1 LDSEATGG
9 RDRRPGY
16 WDGPARFYDGNSAKP
31 HEVHLVL
38 HPDGLEIAGAEA
50 FAASGAGGF
59 FLPAELKLL
68 EKHGRDFLQLELR
81 RLPGSMLEIHDAHA
95 VRFIEL
101 LWSAHKRPF
110 LGMTLAAKA
119 WSLAAFLILAL
130 NFMYFIGLDLAV
142 EGSLAVIPR
151 RLDRVLGDAVV
162 ATLET
167 KTLTPKDSLAANALR
182 SSVEAIRAM
191 SEADANPAEWG
202 GGDSLRIL
210 IVADTSMKNA
220 FAFPGGAIVVYTGM
234 LRMLDDQEEW
244 LGLLAHESG
253 HVKLRHGM
261 RGIVRGSILG
271 IGMSLVFGDLSGIS
285 AVIMDNAGSLMKLK
299 YGRDDEAAADAFA
312 RERMAAAGYPPAA
325 LARLF
330 RKFLALEKQPK
341 WAAFMSTHPATEER
355 IAGLEAPLGPE
366 ITGHAKQAAGQN
378 AKQSARHNQAGHA
391 GKRHVLTREEWDA
404 LQKL

>member
-1 LDSEATGG
+1 MDSDASG
-9 RDRRPGY
+9 RRPGY

-31 HEVHLVL
+31 YEVHLVL
-38 HPDGLEIAGAEA
+38 RPDGLEIAGGG
-50 FAASGAGGF
+50 ASGVGGF
-59 FLPAELKLL
+59 HLPADLKLL

-95 VRFIEL
+95 VRWIEHF
-101 LWSAHKRPF
+101 WSADKRPF

-130 NFMYFIGLDLAV
+130 AFMYFIGLDLAV
-142 EGSLAVIPR
+142 DGSLAVIPR

-162 ATLET
+162 ATFEA
-167 KTLTPKDSLAANALR
+167 KIAPKDSLAATALR
-182 SSVEAIRAM
+182 RSAEAIRAM
-191 SEADANPAEWG
+191 SGTGPDQAAWG
-202 GGDSLRIL
+202 GADSLRIL
-210 IVADTSMKNA
+210 IVADTSVKNA

-244 LGLLAHESG
+244 MGLLAHESG

-271 IGMSLVFGDLSGIS
+271 IGMTLVFGDLSGIS
-285 AVIMDNAGSLMKLK
+285 AVVMDNAGSLLKLK
-299 YGRDDEAAADAFA
+299 YGRKDEAAADAFA
-312 RERMAAAGYPPAA
+312 RERMAAAGYRPEA

-341 WAAFMSTHPATEER
+341 WAEFMSTHPATDER
-355 IAGLEAPLGPE
+355 IAKLELPLAPS
-366 ITGHAKQAAGQN
+366 QN
-378 AKQSARHNQAGHA
+378 ARAKTPNSGRQGNA
-391 GKRHVLTREEWDA
+391 LTREEWDA
-404 LQKL
+404 LRKL